1 MKNISRRDFIKG
13 ALAGTASVA
22 AVGILGGC
30 AADADTSNAS
40 STAENTIGE
49 STTTA
54 TTAAQSQPTSS
65 EGGLY
70 IPGTYSSKVDG
81 KAGPIIVELTFDE
94 SKITDAVLDV
104 SREDPPGYGKEELAD
119 EFKKAIL
126 DAQSAELGDA
136 VSGATITRTAISKA
150 VANCIAQAKGE
161 IPIEVITDEED
172 ENDGDWLGTEPE
184 INDSEITATYDTE
197 ILVIGCGTGGMFT
210 IAAAAEEGAKVIG
223 IDRFPTGVGI
233 RDDLGAINSRYQKE
247 WGTNINKFDYITM
260 ATQYAAGHIN
270 QDLVRLFCDE
280 SGAAIDWYGDRL
292 AERGVE
298 LWHESGD
305 SKDESRYEHFAT
317 GHSPRWTGSD
327 DGNGNPLDG
336 NIILYDYATNLGAQ
350 FDYNTKMVKLV
361 KDNGRVTGCIAENPE
376 GKYVKYTASKGV
388 VVCTGGYSLN
398 YQMMEALQPWNLRII
413 GRNGSEPGAFGD
425 GIKACLWAGAKMD
438 ETHSMMMFDRCALR
452 PDQETGA
459 ETAKSGD
466 NGFFWM
472 GSQPWLK
479 VNADGKR
486 FFNESGTYEGILHA
500 DEYQKGH
507 CHYTLFDS
515 NWTTY
520 AQQFQMH
527 GCSRLYPFENGADP
541 NIPYQAIEEGM
552 LPGLIE
558 SGFVFQADTIE
569 ELAQKL
575 GLPAS
580 ELKATVEHYNELAHA
595 GEDTDYGKESF
606 RLTPG
611 DTAAFYGAKNTGYV
625 LCTMDGIQID
635 TNMNAIDTEGN
646 VIPGLYVV
654 GNDSGS
660 YFANTYPNL
669 STGMACG
676 RTVTF
681 GRLVGKYL
689 AKM

>member
-1 MKNISRRDFIKG
+1 MKNISRRDFLRG

-22 AVGILGGC
+22 AAGILGAC
-30 AADADTSNAS
+30 SAD
-40 STAENTIGE
+40 
-49 STTTA
+49 TTA
-54 TTAAQSQPTSS
+54 TTAGTTAAQTTA
-65 EGGLY
+65 GTTAANGLY
-70 IPGTYSSKVDG
+70 IPGTYSSKAVGMGDV
-81 KAGPIIVELTFDE
+81 IVTMTFDE
-94 SKITDAVLDV
+94 NKITDVVLDL
-104 SREDPPGYGKEELAD
+104 SKETANIGQAAGEELKA
-119 EFKKAIL
+119 AIL
-126 DAQSAELGDA
+126 AAQDSEIDA
-136 VSGATITRTAISKA
+136 VSGATLTSDAVSKA
-150 VANCIAQAKGE
+150 AAKCIAQAKGE
-161 IPIEVITDEED
+161 IPIEVITKED
-172 ENDGDWLGTEPE
+172 TAKDGDWLGTAPE
-184 INDSEITATYDTE
+184 IAESDITAAYETE
-197 ILVIGCGTGGMFT
+197 ILVIGCGTGGMFA

-247 WGTNINKFDYITM
+247 WGTKIDKFDYITM

-280 SGAAIDWYGDRL
+280 SGAVIDWYGDRL

-305 SKDESRYEHFAT
+305 SVDEARYHHFPT

-327 DGNGNPLDG
+327 DGNGNVLNG
-336 NIILYDYATNLGAQ
+336 NTVLYDYAVSLGAQ
-350 FDYNTKMVKLV
+350 FDYNTRMIKLE
-361 KDNGRVTGCIAENPE
+361 KDGDRVTGCIAVNAED
-376 GKYVKYTASKGV
+376 KYVRYTASKGV

-398 YQMMEALQPWNLRII
+398 YEMMEALQPWNLRII

-459 ETAKSGD
+459 ETAKAGD

-507 CHYTLFDS
+507 CHFTLFDS
-515 NWTTY
+515 NWTNY
-520 AQQFQMH
+520 VEQFKMH
-527 GCSRLYPFENGADP
+527 GCSRQVPFENGADP
-541 NIPYQAIEEGM
+541 NIPYQVIAGGM
-552 LPGLIE
+552 LPGLIAD
-558 SGFVFQADTIE
+558 GFVMQADTVE
-569 ELAQKL
+569 ELAGKL
-575 GLPAS
+575 GLPAD
-580 ELKATVEHYNELAHA
+580 ELKATVDHYNEMAYV
-595 GEDTDYGKESF
+595 GEDTDYGKEAH
-606 RLTPG
+606 RLTPV
-611 DTAAFYGAKNTGYV
+611 DTAPFYGAKNTGYV

-635 TNMNAIDTEGN
+635 TTSNAIDTEGN
-646 VIPGLYVV
+646 PIPGLYVV

-681 GRLVGKYL
+681 ARLVGKYL
-689 AKM
+689 ANM